1 MYNEGTIIALSSPPG
16 SGAIAIIRLSG
27 EKAISKT
34 DIFFKSK
41 SGKKLKHSDGYSISY
56 GDLVEGDEVIDEVVV
71 CVYKA
76 PHSYT
81 GENIIEISCHGSNYI
96 QQRIISLFTNS
107 GVRLANPGEFTLRA
121 YLNNKKDLS
130 QAEAVSDLIAS
141 ESKEAHRIAMEQMRG
156 GYSDE
161 IEVLR
166 EKLIHFKSL
175 IELELDFSEE
185 DVEFADKSD
194 LKSLLNELESK
205 LSSLIESFSY
215 GNVIKEGVTVT
226 IAGKPNAGK
235 SSLLNAIVNEDKAIV
250 SDIPGTT
257 RDAIEDVTTI
267 NGIKF
272 RFIDTAGIRETSD
285 KIESIGVEKAK
296 SKIGTSRILIY
307 LFDRLDITEKEIIKE
322 GVTVT
327 IAGKPNAGKSSL
339 LNAIVNEDKAIV
351 SDIPGTTRDAI
362 EDVTTINGIKFRFID
377 TAGIRETSDK
387 IESIGVEKAKS
398 KIGTSR
404 ILIYLF
410 DRSDITE
417 KELIKEV
424 KSYERDDL
432 QIYLVENK
440 IDVLKYSDTD
450 SYKENIKPLIN
461 QNNITFHR
469 ISALN
474 IDLVSELKEMISKNL
489 NLSSQSN
496 IIISNSRHL
505 EALNNSLKAID
516 SVKSGLKDGL
526 SGDLLSIDLN
536 DAIINMSIITGK
548 IDIDQDILGSIFSK
562 FCIGK

>member
-27 EKAISKT
+27 EEAISKT

-41 SGKKLKHSDGYSISY
+41 SGKKLKHSYGYSISY

-185 DVEFADKSD
+185 DVEFADRSD

-257 RDAIEDVTTI
+257 RDAIEDI
-267 NGIKF
+267 
-272 RFIDTAGIRETSD
+272 
-285 KIESIGVEKAK
+285 
-296 SKIGTSRILIY
+296 
-307 LFDRLDITEKEIIKE
+307 
-322 GVTVT
+322 
-327 IAGKPNAGKSSL
+327 
-339 LNAIVNEDKAIV
+339 
-351 SDIPGTTRDAI
+351 
-362 EDVTTINGIKFRFID
+362 TTINGIKFRFID

-461 QNNITFHR
+461 QNNITFYR

-474 IDLVSELKEMISKNL
+474 SDLVSELKEMVSKNI

-526 SGDLLSIDLN
+526 SGDLLSIDLK

>member
-16 SGAIAIIRLSG
+16 SGAIAIIRISG
-27 EKAISKT
+27 EEAISKT

-41 SGKKLKHSDGYSISY
+41 SGKKLKQCKGYTISY
-56 GDLVEGDEVIDEVVV
+56 GYLVENEEIIDEVVV
-71 CVYKA
+71 SLYKG

-96 QQRIISLFTNS
+96 QQKIISLFTKS

-175 IELELDFSEE
+175 IELELDFSME
-185 DVEFADKSD
+185 DVEFADRGD
-194 LKSLLNELESK
+194 LKSLLNELERK
-205 LSSLIESFSY
+205 LSSLIESFTY
-215 GNVIKEGVTVT
+215 GNVIKDGITVT

-257 RDAIEDVTTI
+257 RDAIEDVTII

-272 RFIDTAGIRETSD
+272 RFIDTAGIRKTSD
-285 KIESIGVEKAK
+285 KIESIGVEKTK
-296 SKIGTSRILIY
+296 SKIDS
-307 LFDRLDITEKEIIKE
+307 
-322 GVTVT
+322 
-327 IAGKPNAGKSSL
+327 
-339 LNAIVNEDKAIV
+339 
-351 SDIPGTTRDAI
+351 
-362 EDVTTINGIKFRFID
+362 
-377 TAGIRETSDK
+377 
-387 IESIGVEKAKS
+387 
-398 KIGTSR
+398 SR

-410 DRSDITE
+410 DRSDIKE
-417 KELIKEV
+417 KDLIKEI
-424 KSYERDDL
+424 KSYKRDNL

-440 IDVLKYSDTD
+440 IDLLNTLKTD
-450 SYKENIKPLIN
+450 SYKENLKSLIN
-461 QNNITFHR
+461 ENNITFYR

-474 IDLVSELKEMISKNL
+474 SYIVSKLKELISKNL
-489 NLSSQSN
+489 NVSSQSN
-496 IIISNSRHL
+496 IVISNSRHL
-505 EALNNSLKAID
+505 EALNNSLKAIN
-516 SVKSGLKDGL
+516 SVKIGLKDRL
-526 SGDLLSIDLN
+526 SGDLLSVDLN
-536 DAIINMSIITGK
+536 DAIINISIITGK

>member
-16 SGAIAIIRLSG
+16 SGAIAIIRISG
-27 EKAISKT
+27 EEAISKT

-41 SGKKLKHSDGYSISY
+41 SGKKLKQCKGYTISY
-56 GDLVEGDEVIDEVVV
+56 GYLVENEEIIDEVVV
-71 CVYKA
+71 SLYKG

-96 QQRIISLFTNS
+96 QQKIISLFTKS

-175 IELELDFSEE
+175 IELELDFSME
-185 DVEFADKSD
+185 DVEFADRGD
-194 LKSLLNELESK
+194 LKSLLNELERK
-205 LSSLIESFSY
+205 LSSLIESFTY
-215 GNVIKEGVTVT
+215 GNVIKDGITVT

-257 RDAIEDVTTI
+257 RDAIEDVTII

-272 RFIDTAGIRETSD
+272 RFIDTAGIRKTSD
-285 KIESIGVEKAK
+285 KIESIGVEKTK
-296 SKIGTSRILIY
+296 SKIDS
-307 LFDRLDITEKEIIKE
+307 
-322 GVTVT
+322 
-327 IAGKPNAGKSSL
+327 
-339 LNAIVNEDKAIV
+339 
-351 SDIPGTTRDAI
+351 
-362 EDVTTINGIKFRFID
+362 
-377 TAGIRETSDK
+377 
-387 IESIGVEKAKS
+387 
-398 KIGTSR
+398 SR

-410 DRSDITE
+410 DRSDIKE
-417 KELIKEV
+417 KDLIKEV
-424 KSYERDDL
+424 KSYKRDNL

-440 IDVLKYSDTD
+440 IDLLNTLKTD
-450 SYKENIKPLIN
+450 SYKENIKSLIN
-461 QNNITFHR
+461 ENNITFYR

-474 IDLVSELKEMISKNL
+474 SYIVSKLKELISKNL
-489 NLSSQSN
+489 NVSSQSN
-496 IIISNSRHL
+496 IVISNSRHL
-505 EALNNSLKAID
+505 EALNNSLKAIN
-516 SVKSGLKDGL
+516 SVKIGLKDRL
-526 SGDLLSIDLN
+526 SGDLLSVDLN
-536 DAIINMSIITGK
+536 DAIINISIITGK

>member
-27 EKAISKT
+27 EEAISKT

-41 SGKKLKHSDGYSISY
+41 SGKKLKQSYGYSISY

-185 DVEFADKSD
+185 DVEFADRSD

-215 GNVIKEGVTVT
+215 GNV
-226 IAGKPNAGK
+226 
-235 SSLLNAIVNEDKAIV
+235 
-250 SDIPGTT
+250 
-257 RDAIEDVTTI
+257 
-267 NGIKF
+267 
-272 RFIDTAGIRETSD
+272 
-285 KIESIGVEKAK
+285 
-296 SKIGTSRILIY
+296 
-307 LFDRLDITEKEIIKE
+307 IKE

-516 SVKSGLKDGL
+516 SIKSGLKDGL

>member
-41 SGKKLKHSDGYSISY
+41 SGKKLKQSDGYLISY
-56 GDLVEGDEVIDEVVV
+56 GDLVLGDEVIDEVVV
-71 CVYKA
+71 SVYKA

-307 LFDRLDITEKEIIKE
+307 LFDR
-322 GVTVT
+322 
-327 IAGKPNAGKSSL
+327 
-339 LNAIVNEDKAIV
+339 
-351 SDIPGTTRDAI
+351 
-362 EDVTTINGIKFRFID
+362 
-377 TAGIRETSDK
+377 
-387 IESIGVEKAKS
+387 
-398 KIGTSR
+398 
-404 ILIYLF
+404 
-410 DRSDITE
+410 SDITE

-440 IDVLKYSDTD
+440 IDLLKDSNTD
-450 SYKENIKPLIN
+450 SYKENIKSLIN
-461 QNNITFHR
+461 EKNITFHR

-474 IDLVSELKEMISKNL
+474 SDLVSELKEMISKNI

-536 DAIINMSIITGK
+536 DAIINISIITGK